1 MNNTTKRGIVEFS
14 VQWASPYATHRDR
27 VYAGKIDFWRDF
39 FPGDMHDAIMA
50 LDIGEKYV
58 EQFAPGILVPPYSK
72 THVRQIKKKD
82 FGKDAAAHIVT
93 PVVGRYY
100 PQDLA
105 WKQLNCFPGDTT
117 PFRIIGATET
127 TLLTDTN
134 HPLARYALAVE
145 AKILDV
151 QKIAVQRGGSLTDI
165 ADLICQNGPGMQIPT
180 EKSEMSMYG
189 PYPFLRA
196 NDGGDT
202 EFYSTPRLVQHL
214 DDTARRHV
222 RDIYGRLLQPGM
234 QILDLMS
241 SMESH
246 LPGNTQDYSVTGLG
260 LNEEEM
266 KQNKALSTYVLQ
278 DLNTAT
284 NLPFSNNSFDAVLC
298 TVSIEYLMRPYEVLA
313 EIERVL
319 RPRGVAVVVVS
330 DRWFPGKELE
340 IWPNLHPFERQ
351 GYVLNLFRRQKALIN
366 LRTESIRGYPRPD
379 DDRHSAS
386 TFTSDPIFAVWGE
399 KHR

>member
-1 MNNTTKRGIVEFS
+1 MNNKTKRGVVEFS
-14 VQWASPYATHRDR
+14 VQWESPYATHRDR
-27 VYAGKIDFWRDF
+27 VYAGRIDFWRDF
-39 FPGDMHDAIMA
+39 FPGNMHDGTMA

-72 THVRQIKKKD
+72 THVRQIKKED
-82 FGKDAAAHIVT
+82 FGKDTAADTVL

-100 PQDLA
+100 PKNLA
-105 WKQLNCFPGDTT
+105 WKQLNCFPGDNS

-127 TLLTDTN
+127 TLLADTN
-134 HPLARYALAVE
+134 HPLARYALTVE

-180 EKSEMSMYG
+180 EKAEMSMYG
-189 PYPFLRA
+189 AYPFRRA
-196 NDGGDT
+196 NDGVDR

-222 RDIYGRLLQPGM
+222 RDIYGRLLRPGM

-246 LPGNTQDYSVTGLG
+246 LPGNSQDYRVTGLG

-266 KQNKALSTYVLQ
+266 QQNKALSSCVLH
-278 DLNTAT
+278 DLNTVT
-284 NLPFSNNSFDAVLC
+284 TLPFSDKTFDAVLC
-298 TVSIEYLMRPYEVLA
+298 TVSIEYLMKPCAILA

-319 RPRGVAVVVVS
+319 QPGGAAVVIIS
-330 DRWFPGKELE
+330 DRWFPGKEIE
-340 IWPNLHPFERQ
+340 IWPDLHPFERQ
-351 GYVLNLFRRQKALIN
+351 GYVLNLFRRQNELIN
-366 LRTESIRGYPRPD
+366 LHTESIRGYPRPD

-399 KHR
+399 KR